1 MMPDRPGELHVVGRR
16 GVQLPTGWL
25 DGFVVPSGV
34 SIEFVDLG
42 RRCDV
47 QVVRGR
53 RSATVIADLA
63 AGVAL
68 VNDDDV
74 RDGELVA
81 VACSLLAR
89 RAAAGA
95 QDQAWT
101 AGESLL
107 REIAAMVPSVRW
119 MTIS

>member
-1 MMPDRPGELHVVGRR
+1 MMLDRPGELHVVGRR
-16 GVQLPTGWL
+16 GVPLPTGWL

-34 SIEFVDLG
+34 TIEFVDLG

-53 RSATVIADLA
+53 RSVTVLADLA

-68 VNDDDV
+68 VDDDV
-74 RDGELVA
+74 SDGELLA
-81 VACSLLAR
+81 VARSILVR

-95 QDQAWT
+95 LDQAGA
-101 AGESLL
+101 AGERPL
-107 REIAAMVPSVRW
+107 REIAAMVPDARW
-119 MTIS
+119 MTIR

>member
-1 MMPDRPGELHVVGRR
+1 MLDRPGELHVVGRR

-47 QVVRGR
+47 QVARGR

-74 RDGELVA
+74 SDGELLA
-81 VACSLLAR
+81 VARSLLVR

-95 QDQAWT
+95 QDQAGT
-101 AGESLL
+101 AGESPL
-107 REIAAMVPSVRW
+107 REIAAMVPSARW